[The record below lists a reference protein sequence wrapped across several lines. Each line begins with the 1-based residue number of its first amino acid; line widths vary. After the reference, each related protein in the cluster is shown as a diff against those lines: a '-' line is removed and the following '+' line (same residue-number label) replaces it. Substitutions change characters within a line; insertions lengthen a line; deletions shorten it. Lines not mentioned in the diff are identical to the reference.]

1 MNTTENYGL
10 KKPEKNEYISVDIIN
25 ENMDIVDKT
34 MKEQDDKKVDS
45 SGGDT
50 AETVISAFEAS
61 SEEFPVPAAKEKAKT
76 RWGKAKKFCEDFR
89 AWMTGV
95 CLLGHIVNNCVT
107 NNPNLPL
114 SAAQGKVLMD
124 LYTVLNTKQKNKVD
138 KTQLTGNGT
147 TINTI
152 CLYRNSNDGH
162 LYLQVNW
169 NGGIIYIRPDQV
181 SGSEI

>member
-1 MNTTENYGL
+1 MNTTETYGL

-25 ENMDIVDKT
+25 ENMDMIDKT
-34 MKEQDDKKVDS
+34 MEEQDEKKVDS
-45 SGGDT
+45 AGGDT

-61 SEEFPVPAAKEKAKT
+61 SENFPVPAVKEKAKT
-76 RWGKAKKFCEDFR
+76 RWGKVKKFCEDFK

-124 LYTVLNTKQKNKVD
+124 LYTVLNTNQKNKVD
-138 KTQLTGNGT
+138 KIQLTGNGT
-147 TINTI
+147 TIHTL
-152 CLYRNSNDGH
+152 CLYKDINDGK

-169 NGGIIYIRPDQV
+169 NEGIIYIRPDQI
-181 SGSEI
+181 S

>member
-1 MNTTENYGL
+1 MNQSTNYKFNL
-10 KKPEKNEYISVDIIN
+10 PSDEDFYDINQQN
-25 ENMDIVDKT
+25 ENWNKADENLKNL
-34 MKEQDDKKVDS
+34 EDKKVDAA
-45 SGGDT
+45 GGDT
-50 AETVISAFEAS
+50 AETIVSDFETSAEN
-61 SEEFPVPAAKEKAKT
+61 FPVPKAKEKAKT
-76 RWGKAKKFCEDFR
+76 GWGKVKKFGEDFK

-124 LYTVLNTKQKNKVD
+124 LYTVLNTNQKNKVD

-147 TINTI
+147 TIHTL
-152 CLYRNSNDGH
+152 CLYKDINDGK

-169 NGGIIYIRPDQV
+169 NEGIIYIRPDQI
-181 SGSEI
+181 S